1 MLTKRTFLTAV
12 AAGAVTAMVPSVATA
27 AKSWTLTFSTHAV
40 ENSFRGRAEKAY
52 LDEVTRLTKGAVKF
66 RIFWGQSLIKGNEVL
81 KGIQNRVVDCGV
93 VNINYYP
100 KELLA
105 NNAIN
110 TINERG
116 KNYRMLLDF
125 YDQVYKTIPVMK
137 DELLKYKNTPLLSY
151 AVMTYAATATK
162 PVKKLSDLKGMKV
175 RSASRWH
182 LPILRELGAQ
192 PVSVPWGDCV
202 MALQTK
208 VVDAVLSNIDS
219 IRMTKM
225 DETAPNIFV
234 MDKFV
239 NAVPFIITINSQRL
253 ASMPADIQKAF
264 ADAAVAALPKIASLE
279 EKEFGEVI
287 AQEKKAGC
295 KVTFMSAAD
304 LKQWESLKSLS
315 ENKKQWVKEATQAG
329 LPNAQATLD
338 KVYAL
343 FYKLRGK

>member
-27 AKSWTLTFSTHAV
+27 AKTWTLTFSTHAV

-137 DELLKYKNTPLLSY
+137 NELLKYKNTPLLSY

-175 RSASRWH
+175 RSASR
-182 LPILRELGAQ
+182 
-192 PVSVPWGDCV
+192 
-202 MALQTK
+202 
-208 VVDAVLSNIDS
+208 
-219 IRMTKM
+219 
-225 DETAPNIFV
+225 
-234 MDKFV
+234 
-239 NAVPFIITINSQRL
+239 
-253 ASMPADIQKAF
+253 
-264 ADAAVAALPKIASLE
+264 
-279 EKEFGEVI
+279 
-287 AQEKKAGC
+287 
-295 KVTFMSAAD
+295 
-304 LKQWESLKSLS
+304 
-315 ENKKQWVKEATQAG
+315 
-329 LPNAQATLD
+329 
-338 KVYAL
+338 
-343 FYKLRGK
+343 